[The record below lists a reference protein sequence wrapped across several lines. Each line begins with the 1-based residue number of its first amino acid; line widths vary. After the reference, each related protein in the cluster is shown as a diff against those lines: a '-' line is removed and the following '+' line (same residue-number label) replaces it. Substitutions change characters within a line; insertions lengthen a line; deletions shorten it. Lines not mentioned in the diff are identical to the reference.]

1 MMTRALLLGAATL
14 IAAGVLGNTLQ
25 PKASTVPQVTDN
37 AGYYRM
43 RVGDF
48 EITALSDGA
57 PAATPVN
64 GYLVNTGKNLLLID
78 TGAGTLLGP
87 GLGKL
92 AHNLRTAGYQPEQ
105 IDEIYITHIDP
116 NHIGGLMLERKAT
129 FPRAIVRVAR
139 AAADYW
145 QAKSSMVAASVAER
159 QRFATVAATLK
170 PYSVAGRLKTFDAE
184 TELLQGVRALPDAVG
199 TSPGSTVYRM
209 ESGGEKIVFWGD
221 TLNVAAVKSQDQA
234 VAIRFDT
241 NTGAAAAQRN
251 ALLKDAAEHGNW
263 VAAAHLPFPGVGH
276 VRTAAQG
283 LKFLPADRRVQNP

>member
-1 MMTRALLLGAATL
+1 M
-14 IAAGVLGNTLQ
+14 IAAGLLGNTLEPQ
-25 PKASTVPQVTDN
+25 ASTVPQVIEN

-57 PAATPVN
+57 HPAAAPVN

-92 AHNLRTAGYQPEQ
+92 VDNLRTAGYQPEQ

-116 NHIGGLMLERKAT
+116 NHIGGLLLERKAT
-129 FPRAIVRVAR
+129 FTRAIVRVAR

-145 QAKSSMVAASVAER
+145 QAKSSMAAASVAER
-159 QRFATVAATLK
+159 QRFAAVAATFK

-199 TSPGSTVYRM
+199 TAPGSTVYLV
-209 ESGGEKIVFWGD
+209 ESRGEKIVFWGD
-221 TLNVAAVKSQDQA
+221 TLNAAAVKSREQT
-234 VAIRFDT
+234 V
-241 NTGAAAAQRN
+241 AAAAQRN
-251 ALLKDAAEHGNW
+251 ALLLNAAEHGNW
-263 VAAAHLPFPGVGH
+263 VAAAQLPFPGIGH
-276 VRTAAQG
+276 VRAAAHG
-283 LKFLPADRRVQNP
+283 LIFLPADRTVP